1 MKIADFF
8 NRIFRPS
15 ESILRRNVF
24 FSYGDPMAS
33 RFAFGDV
40 IFLNIVELL
49 TDLAEEV
56 EWRHLNDKDTMR
68 FAEFVR
74 LYSVAGKQMLTR
86 LYFDGYL
93 VVGYKDGKGFW
104 LMTTQEYRC
113 LSKTDATVVEPVD
126 REVQVYVLKSST
138 WEIAQRSDKAV
149 LRPFIEYLDNVL
161 NASNTVSAR
170 LGSLIVCSPANLS
183 NAPTQVVF
191 NKEQKQELEEELAK
205 EYGAL
210 SDQRQIMV
218 LPRQMSFQTIN
229 LAGLDQRTADKARLA
244 ILAIADRIKVPANQ
258 IAFIDANSSKSLAN
272 GTELRE
278 GDFNKYQSF
287 ERLLNAT
294 FCRMAEAMGL
304 QVDYNLYNKPQ
315 RVQAAQI

>member
-1 MKIADFF
+1 MNITDFF
-8 NRIFRPS
+8 HRIFRPS
-15 ESILRRNVF
+15 ESVLRRNVF

-56 EWRHLNDKDTMR
+56 EWKHTNDRDTMR

-74 LYSVAGKQMLTR
+74 FFGVTGKVVLTR
-86 LYFDGYL
+86 LYFDGYA
-93 VVGYKDGKGFW
+93 VIGYREGRGFW
-104 LMTTQEYRC
+104 AMTTQEYRC
-113 LSKTDATVVEPVD
+113 LSKTDATVVAPND
-126 REVQVYVLKSST
+126 SDVQVYVMKSST
-138 WEIAQRSDKAV
+138 WEVTQRSDKAV
-149 LRPFIEYLDNVL
+149 LRPFIEFLDNVL

-191 NKEQKQELEEELAK
+191 NKEQKAEIEEEISK

-210 SDQRQIMV
+210 REQKQIMV

-229 LAGLDQRTADKARLA
+229 LAGLDQRTSEKARLA

-278 GDFNKYQSF
+278 GDYNKYQSF
-287 ERLLNAT
+287 ERLLNGT
-294 FCRMAEAMGL
+294 FCKFAEAMGL
-304 QVDYNLYNKPQ
+304 QVDYTLYNKPQ
-315 RVQAAQI
+315 RATIAQ